1 LQLNLLLVPLSK
13 HYLRLA
19 TGPVLTGCL
28 RTAMHRNK
36 SSSPTLKMQAL
47 AE

>member
-1 LQLNLLLVPLSK
+1 LQLNLLLIPLSK
-13 HYLRLA
+13 HYSRLA
-19 TGPVLTGCL
+19 TGPALTGCL

-36 SSSPTLKMQAL
+36 TTSPTLKMQVL